1 MVTKNFVIGSCTETL
16 EMDGKGRFILNHSNI
31 EAAPS
36 FLTEEQ
42 AWAWFTKHYPNGS
55 LGDVISQAQEW
66 FASRRGNL
74 SVTNGKAETEKAK
87 EVETRAVFFSLLAPH
102 AQHVSLAGDFNGWNT
117 ASHPMEKHW
126 DGVWKLSIEL
136 ARGDYEYRFF
146 VDGAWLNDPQ
156 NVESV
161 PNEFGSFNNVVRV
174 K

>member
-1 MVTKNFVIGSCTETL
+1 
-16 EMDGKGRFILNHSNI
+16 MDGKGRFILNHSNI
-31 EAAPS
+31 ETASS

-55 LGDVISQAQEW
+55 LGEVISQARGG
-66 FASRRGNL
+66 FASRRDNL
-74 SVTNGKAETEKAK
+74 SVTNGKAETEKAE
-87 EVETRAVFFSLLAPH
+87 EVETRAVFFSLWAPH